1 MVTDVVLLCGKIH
14 CKDNKMNLIHGS
26 ITILIGLGILIW
38 GPIEFR
44 GFPVNRSVG
53 IIVCI
58 FGLGVILV
66 EVLKRKSKN
75 KTKEGQ

>member
-1 MVTDVVLLCGKIH
+1 MSDQNNKI
-14 CKDNKMNLIHGS
+14 NFIHGS
-26 ITILIGLGILIW
+26 IAILIGLGILIW

-53 IIVCI
+53 IIVYI

-66 EVLKRKSKN
+66 ETLRRKSKS
-75 KTKEGQ
+75 GRLG

>member
-1 MVTDVVLLCGKIH
+1 
-14 CKDNKMNLIHGS
+14 MNFIHGS

-38 GPIEFR
+38 GPIDFR
-44 GFPVNRSVG
+44 GFPLNRSIG

-66 EVLKRKSKN
+66 EVLRRKSKN
-75 KTKEGQ
+75 KIK